1 MIDTDGDG
9 KMEMDE
15 LIAAISIVGSGA
27 SGVLLASQ
35 IAIVIVLARTARY
48 RVIIARKKV
57 KKELQDIMLLAKSQY
72 DIGDVVLCQQKSDD
86 IWCKVKISKME
97 VFESVPICCILYS
110 VTGAS
115 ISNAIIILEEHDF
128 RSIEENK
135 EICRRE
141 EQERQAIAAAP
152 FKIGTE
158 VHYMRDG
165 VWSRDTQKIKNVIVL
180 NKKEQRNSVKINNV
194 HYYSLLSQSEY
205 IYVIDFKKN
214 ICASCNRQMGQCNCG
229 SRRAP
234 VTEKMP
240 VRMTVDSIRTVE
252 VHSQILKEEED
263 LRIFNE
269 QQEIIVQ
276 KEKEIKLIAG
286 APFKIGAHVFF
297 NDVFNDIFIQNGKNT
312 NKVRSKW
319 REGDITRINVMSKQD
334 NTFLH
339 ISNYTYAIQWTDE
352 SGGCTQSNT
361 NVVKKWKIRTVEEH
375 QKILEKEKKDQEF
388 KDKRAKEII
397 AKRKVADEVGKF

>member
-1 MIDTDGDG
+1 
-9 KMEMDE
+9 
-15 LIAAISIVGSGA
+15 
-27 SGVLLASQ
+27 
-35 IAIVIVLARTARY
+35 
-48 RVIIARKKV
+48 

-97 VFESVPICCILYS
+97 VFESSCILYS

-115 ISNAIIILEEHDF
+115 ISNATIILEEHEF

-180 NKKEQRNSVKINNV
+180 NKKEQRNSVEINNV
-194 HYYSLLSQSEY
+194 RYYSLLSQSEY
-205 IYVIDFKKN
+205 MYVIGF
-214 ICASCNRQMGQCNCG
+214 I
-229 SRRAP
+229 
-234 VTEKMP
+234 
-240 VRMTVDSIRTVE
+240 RMTVDSIRTVE

-269 QQEIIVQ
+269 QQQ

-286 APFKIGAHVFF
+286 APFKIGAHV
-297 NDVFNDIFIQNGKNT
+297 VFNTIQNWCT
-312 NKVRSKW
+312 W
-319 REGDITRINVMSKQD
+319 CEGDITQINVMSKKD
-334 NTFLH
+334 NKFLH
-339 ISNYTYAIQWTDE
+339 IS
-352 SGGCTQSNT
+352 
-361 NVVKKWKIRTVEEH
+361 
-375 QKILEKEKKDQEF
+375 
-388 KDKRAKEII
+388 
-397 AKRKVADEVGKF
+397 